1 MDISKYRRRRRRYD
15 VNIVP
20 LVDVL
25 TVLIFFFL
33 ITMQFKEIRVVEITP
48 PSMSTSTDAKLSEK
62 PFVIGVSKDGD
73 FYFGD
78 RRVTAKELEENLMRL
93 REKNENC
100 SVVLVGDK
108 SATYEAISLALDS
121 VRGAKIKKLSLQ
133 TRGGGAQ

>member
-48 PSMSTSTDAKLSEK
+48 PSMSTSKEAALVEK
-62 PFVIGVSKDGD
+62 PAVIGVSKEGD

-78 RRVTAKELEENLMRL
+78 KLVNPKELEDTLTRL
-93 REKNENC
+93 RANNENC
-100 SVVLVGDK
+100 SVVLIGDK
-108 SATYEAISLALDS
+108 AAQYEAISTAIDK
-121 VRGAKIKKLSLQ
+121 VRKAKIKKMSLQ
-133 TRGGGAQ
+133 TFGEK